1 MNSLCVTDSGFPA
14 YIDKCQ
20 IKMLAVTLLGMKGTE
35 RNLSYVFLW
44 VIELFSN
51 EGLRAEA
58 VELVEYLELFFYIF
72 ESNIFFSI
80 SFITL
85 LDAKLKLEFSA

>member
-35 RNLSYVFLW
+35 
-44 VIELFSN
+44 
-51 EGLRAEA
+51 
-58 VELVEYLELFFYIF
+58 
-72 ESNIFFSI
+72 
-80 SFITL
+80 
-85 LDAKLKLEFSA
+85 